1 MTIEK
6 RLSALVNTGSIIEHQ
21 SLGANSVQRL
31 PIHAQIVRLTDGT
44 QLLYYVEAGAED
56 QHHTHA
62 IVFDRVAEVHRRD
75 LDFTWDGRRV
85 AYLAPFSEWP
95 EVNAQKMGKQL
106 SAAVALVT
114 ADDKVRR
121 RFSRFVEACKPV
133 ASARFTLN

>member
-6 RLSALVNTGSIIEHQ
+6 RLSALVNAGSIIENQ
-21 SLGANSVQRL
+21 SLGVNSVQGL
-31 PIHAQIVRLTDGT
+31 PMHAQIVRLTDGT
-44 QLLYYVEAGAED
+44 RLLYYVEAGAED

-62 IVFDRVAEVHRRD
+62 IFFNRVAEVHGRD
-75 LDFTWDGRRV
+75 LDFTWNDQRV

-95 EVNAQKMGKQL
+95 EIDAHKMGKQL

-114 ADDKVRR
+114 ADDDAER

-133 ASARFTLN
+133 ASARFTLD